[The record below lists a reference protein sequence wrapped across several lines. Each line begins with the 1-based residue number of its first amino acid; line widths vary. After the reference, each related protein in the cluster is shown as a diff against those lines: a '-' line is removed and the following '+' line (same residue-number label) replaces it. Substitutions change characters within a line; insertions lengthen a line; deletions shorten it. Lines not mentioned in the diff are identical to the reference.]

1 MRFILGVLVVYL
13 LLALVALV
21 EVGRIAV
28 PVGNVTLPPGTLDS
42 LSGYLADVVT
52 GQTSPLLLVVLFVAL
67 APPAAF
73 LYVRVQNWLDPTA
86 HTWQMLERQS
96 RQHAWSQ
103 GRDDEGTIRRALELR
118 PPDRRATPAPDRP
131 LSLAPGIPLAYLR
144 GKPLGLPWDA
154 DRGHVA
160 VIGPTR
166 AGKSFHLTDTLLRWP
181 GPALVIDPKGEQWQR
196 TAGYRQEHC
205 GPVYR
210 FPPQGLDLAQL
221 YDLGDDIDR
230 RELHEVLLRP
240 WRDGHDRIFADKALS
255 IVEAAVVAGDKT
267 GEHPLRI
274 LAAWARQSPTL
285 ALREAA
291 LLAPDPTRT
300 FTDGTKPEEIDR
312 NRFAMSA
319 WGTFSTRFSPFAA
332 QLATVT
338 TPAIP
343 TTWASANATIYLCYP
358 LQAQAAVAPLAAAL
372 VGGLIRQLLARPSAA
387 RVLVA
392 IDEMPTVALPHL
404 SGYLAT
410 VGGAGITM
418 LLYAQ
423 AIPQIEA
430 VYGREE
436 ALSILANCPHQVFFP
451 PREPQTAELVSRAYG
466 TKYEIAQLASGTG
479 VHFQTQY
486 RPALEVGHLLALTA
500 GQVVVFSQ
508 EFRFIADDNRRTVS
522 GCLGKLSPPPTVQ
535 PPTPA
540 TSARPISADP
550 MVSGDS
556 APEGEGESPS
566 EKRARNEH
574 RNRPS
579 RREEPSE
586 RPPDDDPRERYW

>member
-1 MRFILGVLVVYL
+1 MSPGAGA
-13 LLALVALV
+13 LAFLS
-21 EVGRIAV
+21 
-28 PVGNVTLPPGTLDS
+28 LPSNGLR
-42 LSGYLADVVT
+42 T
-52 GQTSPLLLVVLFVAL
+52 GQVSPLGGLLILLPLGAFVWAW
-67 APPAAF
+67 
-73 LYVRVQNWLDPTA
+73 VNRWIDPTA
-86 HTWQMLERQS
+86 RTWQNLEQQS
-96 RQHAWSQ
+96 RQHAQDQ
-103 GRDDEGTIRRALELR
+103 GRGDEQKILRGLELR
-118 PPDRRATPAPDRP
+118 DSDRRTRITLGLNGVTVTPASTGVLP
-131 LSLAPGIPLAYLR
+131 LTPGIPLAYLR
-144 GKPLGLPWDA
+144 GKPLGLPWEA

-210 FPPQGLDLAQL
+210 IPPQGLDLAQL
-221 YDLGDDIDR
+221 YDLGDDLDR

-255 IVEAAVVAGDKT
+255 VLEAAVVAGDKT

-338 TPAIP
+338 TPQVP
-343 TTWASANATIYLCYP
+343 PTWAAENATIYLCYP
-358 LQAQAAVAPLAAAL
+358 LQAQAAVAPLATAL
-372 VGGLIRQLLARPSAA
+372 VAGLIRELLARPPAS

-410 VGGAGITM
+410 VGGAGLTM
-418 LLYAQ
+418 VLYAQ
-423 AIPQIEA
+423 SVPQIEA

-436 ALSILANCPHQVFFP
+436 ALSILSNCTHQVFFP

-466 TKYEIAQLASGTG
+466 TKYEIAQLASGSG

-508 EFRFIADDNRRTVS
+508 EFRFIADDNRRAVT
-522 GCLGKLSPPPTVQ
+522 GWLGKLPPPPMVKA
-535 PPTPA
+535 PPSCRAPTPPNQDDGLTPGFNSA
-540 TSARPISADP
+540 TSTEGETSARKP
-550 MVSGDS
+550 V
-556 APEGEGESPS
+556 
-566 EKRARNEH
+566 RNEH
-574 RNRPS
+574 RNR
-579 RREEPSE
+579 RDE
-586 RPPDDDPRERYW
+586 RPPTDADRERYW